1 MKYRPVFSLR
11 LRHLFYADNRCRD
24 FRIEPAVYTQRLL
37 KNYRCVLKPLP
48 DGILVFTAAGETDE
62 PLIPI
67 PGNVTFAFQ
76 LRLLNP
82 DFSLFTELAD
92 IRSKAAPLFTNVGS
106 RAPAAVVALQLRER
120 TASNIE
126 TRILRKGGMRVSFRL
141 GGHPVDGCPVT
152 DFMLEG
158 LPGAKIENYD
168 PGKKEIT
175 IIVPDYAIADRIFT
189 VAYPVKPRRETGVF
203 AEVAI
208 HSNDSMSKPGGD
220 ASEFFIQF
228 QAKEGKWRY
237 YLVTNR
243 KSGNNFVIESDRKF
257 TMFTPDTSDPLAE
270 ALQSQYPGFS
280 LVCFESTDSV
290 RCQETAMRQIQLKA
304 GNEVIFENLPNPPIR
319 SICAAQKDFAFYQV
333 VKDIAVPVT
342 QSI

>member
-1 MKYRPVFSLR
+1 MKYRAVFSLR

-48 DGILVFTAAGETDE
+48 DGILVLTAAGENDK

-67 PGNVTFAFQ
+67 LGNVTFAFQ
-76 LRLLNP
+76 LRLLHP

-92 IRSKAAPLFTNVGS
+92 VKKAAPLFTNAGS
-106 RAPAAVVALQLRER
+106 SALAAVVALQLRER
-120 TASNIE
+120 TASNSE
-126 TRILRKGGMRVSFRL
+126 TLILPKGGTPASFRL
-141 GGHPVDGCPVT
+141 GGNPVDGCPVT
-152 DFMLEG
+152 DFMLQG
-158 LPGAKIENYD
+158 LPGAKIE
-168 PGKKEIT
+168 IT
-175 IIVPDYAIADRIFT
+175 IDVPDHAIADRIFT
-189 VAYPVKPRRETGVF
+189 VAYPVKPRRERGVF
-203 AEVAI
+203 AEVEI

-243 KSGNNFVIESDRKF
+243 KSGNKFVIESDRKF

-270 ALQSQYPGFS
+270 ALQSQYPGLA

-290 RCQETAMRQIQLKA
+290 RCQETVKRQIRLKL
-304 GNEVIFENLPNPPIR
+304 GNDVIFENLPNPSIR
-319 SICAAQKDFAFYQV
+319 SICTVQKDFAFYHV
-333 VKDIAVPVT
+333 VKDIGVPVT